1 MMPSIRLSAVFVG
14 LFCIV
19 LGATAVHAADAFS
32 VKVEGLQGDL
42 KSNVEAQLASMGI
55 GSITIEG
62 RYRARV
68 RSGVRTGLRA
78 LGYYDPQLKFSWGP
92 KPAEGSRNPR
102 ELTVV
107 VTPGDP
113 VKVMGAELSLEG
125 DAANDPDFAVLR
137 KNLPKKG
144 SVLNHGEYEDF
155 KKSVQSLATRKG
167 YFQGRFT
174 KNELGV
180 SRERREAYWRLAYDS
195 GPRWHFGPV
204 SFSGGQIDADMLE
217 PLVPFKDG
225 EPYAAPKLAQ

>member
-137 KNLPKKG
+137 KNLPKKAACSITVNMRTSRNPCRALLPAKAIFKAALRKTNSAYRENG
-144 SVLNHGEYEDF
+144 GKRTGGSPMIRVLDGISVLFHFPADKLTLTCLNR
-155 KKSVQSLATRKG
+155 SSLLRMVNPTPHRS
-167 YFQGRFT
+167 
-174 KNELGV
+174 
-180 SRERREAYWRLAYDS
+180 SRS
-195 GPRWHFGPV
+195 
-204 SFSGGQIDADMLE
+204 
-217 PLVPFKDG
+217 
-225 EPYAAPKLAQ
+225 

>member
-144 SVLNHGEYEDF
+144 SVLNHGCLLYT
-155 KKSVQSLATRKG
+155 SPS
-167 YFQGRFT
+167 
-174 KNELGV
+174 
-180 SRERREAYWRLAYDS
+180 
-195 GPRWHFGPV
+195 PRDRG
-204 SFSGGQIDADMLE
+204 
-217 PLVPFKDG
+217 
-225 EPYAAPKLAQ
+225 